1 MTNSHTHSSVLMHWL
16 VGLQTVSI
24 KINFVGVYFPLSAT
38 KKTNKQ
44 KKTLLAKVLCDIC

>member
-1 MTNSHTHSSVLMHWL
+1 MTNSHTHSSVFMHWL

-38 KKTNKQ
+38 KNTKKT
-44 KKTLLAKVLCDIC
+44 TLLAKVLCDIC